1 MSQLRRIVL
10 VRHGETEGESSVRFH
25 GSTDVAL
32 SAHGRAQMRRA
43 AGEVS
48 HEPID
53 LVAASPL
60 RRSWEAAILVGGGRA
75 VRLVAG
81 FREIHFGAWEGLT
94 REEIQARDPILYED
108 WQRGAP
114 GFQFPG
120 GELREEFRERVV
132 AGLAELEGPGVR
144 NAVVV
149 VHKGVI
155 RVLVETL
162 TGKALEG
169 DEPALGEIVAI
180 TRDGERG
187 WFRGTHSS
195 DPPALAALGA

>member
-32 SAHGRAQMRRA
+32 SAEGRAQMRRV
-43 AGEVS
+43 AGEVGE
-48 HEPID
+48 EPID

-60 RRSWEAAILVGGGRA
+60 RRSWEAATLVGGGRP
-75 VRLVAG
+75 VRLVPG

-108 WQRGAP
+108 WQGGVP

-120 GELREEFRERVV
+120 GEPREAFRERV
-132 AGLAELEGPGVR
+132 ALGLGELRGEPAR
-144 NAVVV
+144 NALVV

-155 RVLVETL
+155 RVIVETL
-162 TGKALEG
+162 SGKALER
-169 DEPALGEIVAI
+169 DEPALGEVVTL
-180 TRDGERG
+180 TRDGDRDWYRG
-187 WFRGTHSS
+187 RRTS
-195 DPPALAALGA
+195 DPPGLAAPGA